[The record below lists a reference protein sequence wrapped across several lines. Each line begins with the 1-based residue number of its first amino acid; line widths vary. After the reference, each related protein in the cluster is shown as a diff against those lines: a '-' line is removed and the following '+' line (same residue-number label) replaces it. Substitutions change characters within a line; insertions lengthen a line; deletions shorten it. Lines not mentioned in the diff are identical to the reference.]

1 MVSEGKMIKIFYKEN
16 EKDIKELYRNWFR
29 RNMQG
34 SIVRVRLLCGF
45 ILCMYLVKKCVVPY
59 FFILKYMASNVI
71 HLFAWIF
78 FFIFL
83 YMFFLIFTCE
93 YKRAK
98 MYWKTNLMIK
108 EMGCFIE
115 TISFYEEYAEIEGY
129 VLHKKVVHKLSYS
142 EEKNIYIYKKGIV
155 FSDGKNQLFISEKLF
170 NKEDYA
176 IVSNWIR
183 SNKK

>member
-1 MVSEGKMIKIFYKEN
+1 
-16 EKDIKELYRNWFR
+16 
-29 RNMQG
+29 
-34 SIVRVRLLCGF
+34 
-45 ILCMYLVKKCVVPY
+45 
-59 FFILKYMASNVI
+59 
-71 HLFAWIF
+71 
-78 FFIFL
+78 
-83 YMFFLIFTCE
+83 MFFLIFTCE

-142 EEKNIYIYKKGIV
+142 KEKNIYIYKKGIV